1 MTELVNGK
9 KWFRNG
15 LKIGGIAAGGVGFL
29 FWCLLLVEELKY
41 ETWEKQ
47 RLDGGDVE
55 AILVFLLV
63 AVVFGLMGAVGGGAT
78 SAAVG
83 AVAGK
88 AITKWRAGY
97 QKAAEIAAGTV
108 GGIVIGFVLFGMIFM
123 LLVAVGVIKI
133 GCPPPYGVDG

>member
-1 MTELVNGK
+1 MMELVNGK

-29 FWCLLLVEELKY
+29 FWCLLLIEELKY

-83 AVAGK
+83 VVAGK
-88 AITKWRAGY
+88 AITKWRMGY
-97 QKAAEIAAGTV
+97 QKAVEIAAGTV
-108 GGIVIGFVLFGMIFM
+108 GGIVIGFILTVMILA
-123 LLVAVGVIKI
+123 LLIITEVIQI
-133 GCPPPYGVDG
+133 GCSPRGYRG

>member
-1 MTELVNGK
+1 MELVNGK

-29 FWCLLLVEELKY
+29 FWCGLFVEIWPKDAGDVVDLLLL
-41 ETWEKQ
+41 
-47 RLDGGDVE
+47 
-55 AILVFLLV
+55 LLV
-63 AVVFGLMGAVGGGAT
+63 AVVFGLTGAVGGGAT

-88 AITKWRAGY
+88 AITKWRMGY
-97 QKAAEIAAGTV
+97 QKAVEIAAGTV

-123 LLVAVGVIKI
+123 LLMAVGVIEI
-133 GCPPPYGVDG
+133 GCPPRHG

>member
-29 FWCLLLVEELKY
+29 FWCLMLVEELKY

-55 AILVFLLV
+55 DILLLLLV
-63 AVVFGLMGAVGGGAT
+63 AVVFGLTGAVGGGVT
-78 SAAVG
+78 SAAVW

-88 AITKWRAGY
+88 AITKWRMGY
-97 QKAAEIAAGTV
+97 QKAVEIAAGTV
-108 GGIVIGFVLFGMIFM
+108 GGIVIGLILLGMIFV
-123 LLVAVGVIKI
+123 LLMAVGVIEI
-133 GCPPPYGVDG
+133 GCRI

>member
-1 MTELVNGK
+1 MELVNGK

-29 FWCLLLVEELKY
+29 FWCGLFVEIWPKDAGDVVDLLLL
-41 ETWEKQ
+41 
-47 RLDGGDVE
+47 
-55 AILVFLLV
+55 LLV
-63 AVVFGLMGAVGGGAT
+63 AVVFGLTGAVGGGAT

-88 AITKWRAGY
+88 AITKWRMGY
-97 QKAAEIAAGTV
+97 QKAVEIAAGTV